1 MFPNIPNNWGGSG
14 VYKPPKLG
22 GWGSEQSNLRALVG
36 VLVPPKL
43 GGWGSEPPHFMCNTD
58 KVLTFLYRM
67 LSVLSF
73 YSAKEALVFT
83 VYNHSMCHCSD
94 PHPPNLGGAT
104 HEQKGLVPDENNRN
118 PRATT
123 LYILRVNGVTLSV
136 RRPPCAFLTAA
147 VRWV

>member
-1 MFPNIPNNWGGSG
+1 
-14 VYKPPKLG
+14 
-22 GWGSEQSNLRALVG
+22 
-36 VLVPPKL
+36 
-43 GGWGSEPPHFMCNTD
+43 
-58 KVLTFLYRM
+58 M
-67 LSVLSF
+67 LSALSF

-83 VYNHSMCHCSD
+83 LYNHSVSHCSD
-94 PHPPNLGGAT
+94 PHPPNLGGAYSRT
-104 HEQKGLVPDENNRN
+104 KELVSNGSDPQPPNLGGAYSRIRGREHDENNRN